1 MKSHLVM
8 SRMGSCWVLA
18 VLALSS
24 QDPQAQDDAV
34 HLDEIRASWR
44 ESAAAYETAS
54 FTWTRE
60 SLKLSRDGIQLNPPV
75 PIVSSY
81 RIILSGDSTYQES
94 DIETYVHK
102 DRAAKPLPGGI
113 DVFHDLEARSYMPY
127 AGPNGRGS
135 ISRDHPQLDM
145 TVGPLLIGWFLK
157 EPPFLYD
164 EHYEILRMTTE
175 DGSRFAVVGN
185 TDFDD
190 PKYSG
195 ATRRE
200 YKLSEELG
208 WAPTS
213 FRLMY
218 PDGEVRLEYGVEY
231 SGNEEL
237 GNIPS
242 EITITIMSRIDHDM
256 VDSHATIN
264 LSDVEVNIPVDPAI
278 FEFEFPSGTSVD
290 NAIMNF
296 EYIAGRG
303 PRLAK
308 LDEYVD
314 TMIAEVSAADT
325 STEEV
330 APIPP
335 GGPHTEPDTP
345 PGKPEEPSS
354 GVPLSSVAFGLV
366 AVLAPLTALY
376 AYRSYKKRNPQVNP

>member
-1 MKSHLVM
+1 MGGMKSHLDM

-18 VLALSS
+18 VLAVSS
-24 QDPQAQDDAV
+24 QDLHAQDAAV

-60 SLKLSRDGIQLNPPV
+60 SLKLSRDGIQLETPV

-94 DIETYVHK
+94 DIESYVHK
-102 DRAAKPLPGGI
+102 DRAAEPLPGGI

-127 AGPNGRGS
+127 FGPNGLGEIR
-135 ISRDHPQLDM
+135 REHPQLRSV
-145 TVGPLLIGWFLK
+145 VGPLLIGWFLK
-157 EPPFLYD
+157 EPPFLYENYIFND
-164 EHYEILRMTTE
+164 EPYEILRMTTE
-175 DGSRFAVVGN
+175 DGSRFAIVGN

-195 ATRRE
+195 ASRRE

-208 WAPTS
+208 WAPISLRT
-213 FRLMY
+213 MY
-218 PDGEVRLEYGVEY
+218 PDGEMRSEYGVEY

-237 GNIPS
+237 GIIPS
-242 EITITIMSRIDHDM
+242 VITITIMSRKDHDM
-256 VDSHATIN
+256 VRSHATIT

-278 FEFEFPSGTSVD
+278 FEFEFPLGTDVHND
-290 NAIMNF
+290 ILNF
-296 EYIAGRG
+296 KYVAGREPG
-303 PRLAK
+303 IAK
-308 LDEYVD
+308 LDENVD
-314 TMIAEVSAADT
+314 AMIAEVSAADT

-335 GGPHTEPDTP
+335 G
-345 PGKPEEPSS
+345 KPEEPSS
-354 GVPLSSVAFGLV
+354 GVPLSFVAFGLV

-376 AYRSYKKRNPQVNP
+376 AYRSYKKRNPQSNP